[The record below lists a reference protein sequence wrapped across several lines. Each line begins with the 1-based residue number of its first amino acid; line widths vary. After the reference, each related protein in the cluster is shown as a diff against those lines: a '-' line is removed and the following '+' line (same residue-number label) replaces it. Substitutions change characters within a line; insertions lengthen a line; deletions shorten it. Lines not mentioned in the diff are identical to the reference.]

1 MPDSNTKLALSDA
14 MKTAMRAK
22 DKPRLSVIRMALAA
36 FKQIEVDER
45 INVGEERALQILD
58 KMVKQRRESTRQYQD
73 ANRNDLANVEL
84 AEIKV
89 LQEFLPK
96 ALSEPELETLTKDAI
111 QNSGA
116 QSMQD
121 MGKVMGI
128 LKPQIQGR
136 ADMGAVSKLVKSLL
150 AGS

>member
-45 INVGEERALQILD
+45 IDVDEERALQILD

-96 ALSEPELETLTKDAI
+96 ALSESELETLTKDAI